1 MVNDGFRMAGGEAI
15 LNVAF
20 NYESN
25 TCPCYRLRF
34 ILASPARPP
43 MISFNNPSVLPTT
56 KAGNAASYG
65 FSVSLPDKYLWMT
78 LDKSV

>member
-34 ILASPARPP
+34 ILAPP
-43 MISFNNPSVLPTT
+43 DDLVQQPLGLANNE
-56 KAGNAASYG
+56 GRQRAASYG

>member
-1 MVNDGFRMAGGEAI
+1 MVTNRFRMAGGEAI
-15 LNVAF
+15 LNAAF
-20 NYESN
+20 NMKAILVLVIGCVS
-25 TCPCYRLRF
+25 YRH
-34 ILASPARPP
+34 PP
-43 MISFNNPSVLPTT
+43 MISSNNPSVLPTA